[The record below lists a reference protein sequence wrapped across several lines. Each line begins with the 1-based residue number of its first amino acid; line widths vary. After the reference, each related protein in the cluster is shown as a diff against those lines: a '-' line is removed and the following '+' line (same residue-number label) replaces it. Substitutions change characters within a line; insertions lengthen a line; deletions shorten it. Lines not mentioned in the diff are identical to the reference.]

1 MKQSLVMTVIGKDRP
16 GLVETLA
23 SLVEEHGGNWE
34 ESRLARL
41 AGEFSGM
48 LHISL
53 PAERTADLERALSAV
68 EGMSVVVARAPEQD
82 ASVAGT
88 HVLELEVVGQDHP
101 GIVHQ
106 ISEAIAAR
114 GVNIE
119 KLETEVASAPM
130 AGHKMFQA
138 RLRLRGPKSVG
149 QQDLTEDL
157 EEIAADLM
165 IEVRE
170 EEP

>member
-1 MKQSLVMTVIGKDRP
+1 MQSLVMTVIGKDRP

-53 PAERTADLERALSAV
+53 PAERAADLEKALSAL
-68 EGMSVVVARAPEQD
+68 EGMSVVVAEAPVEPS
-82 ASVAGT
+82 AEESGPM
-88 HVLELEVVGQDHP
+88 LELEVVGQDHP
-101 GIVHQ
+101 GIVHR
-106 ISEAIAAR
+106 ISEVVAAR

-119 KLETEVASAPM
+119 ELDTEVASAPM

-138 RLRLRGPKSVG
+138 RARLRAPKDVG
-149 QQDLTEDL
+149 MSDLTADL

-165 IEVRE
+165 IELRE
-170 EEP
+170 EEA